1 MLIKLPS
8 DCVQPDSNKAE
19 YDVGTCKESVCAGP
33 LSDQTLCA
41 DPERETYCCQ
51 PVETEIASL
60 QCQGYT
66 LPVRRAVSCG
76 CRECAQ
82 LPSQVIG
89 SIVSFDTN
97 EVLQFVSVYY
107 KNRNVALSDE
117 KGTFT
122 LEIPS
127 QVSKASLT
135 LKDEVFLRVV
145 DTVKVV
151 QLRSGFTTY
160 CMIKMKPR
168 PVPVSVD
175 STAETYLPVA
185 SDSDDAAFAEM
196 VIEPNTMYDMNGDLL
211 TDNVDISVNNI
222 DMRNASNAEIAPGE
236 FSFVDDNGDLQSLE
250 TFNLWSIDAKDKNGN
265 PVSIGGSSTI
275 MLDQEALPPCN
286 FDENGFC
293 DTKLWVLN
301 TATGSWEVA
310 SELQATTG
318 GGGNGRRRKRQG
330 AFLVGNVD
338 VSNGLWYNIDVST
351 DNSCYA
357 KVLAYNSEELTSPI
371 DGGYSVQATVTRDR
385 GLFFQ
390 SNAGTANGVDGICVL
405 VGCDN
410 SGSYTARMTATYRN
424 RFLIPVDSTQSSSN
438 NFVLTATDVE
448 NLEYAIEEGPANTA
462 LRIKPNKMYTNER
475 DGPLHPPSAM
485 SDSASTCKASDI
497 NTKHLQFYL
506 PESLSAR
513 RVTCTCNTVES
524 AAKTVRSRKCM
535 TFYNYLPEQKQ
546 EQRYCFIGIRVRT
559 SYTNVRII
567 ATSRI
572 HDASRLKNFPVEF
585 KDPYFFGS
593 REVTANPDANNN
605 IDVCMEFKCGDKL
618 YTGPNNHG
626 RDQTRVEIEVKGVRG
641 HCRVTPSGAFNGHLN
656 EKDKPKCH
664 NSFTTPFCFIDPST
678 YGDIGIFKRENVA
691 TGTCTNDPN
700 SPQNDN
706 TDHCE
711 AANGQFT
718 PGLEITC

>member
-1 MLIKLPS
+1 MLITLPN
-8 DCVQPDSNKAE
+8 DCVQPVTNKTE
-19 YDVGTCKESVCAGP
+19 YDVGSCDESVCAGP
-33 LSDQTLCA
+33 LSDQTSCA

-51 PVETEIASL
+51 PVQTELISL

-66 LPVRRAVSCG
+66 LPVQKVVSCG
-76 CRECAQ
+76 CSECAQ
-82 LPSQVIG
+82 LPGQVFG
-89 SIVSFDTN
+89 TVVSSETN
-97 EVLQFVSVYY
+97 EALQFISVYY
-107 KNRNVALSDE
+107 KNENVALSDE
-117 KGTFT
+117 KGTFS

-127 QVSKASLT
+127 HVSKASLT
-135 LKDEVFLRVV
+135 LKDEILLSVV

-151 QLRSGFTTY
+151 QPRSGFTTY
-160 CMIKMKPR
+160 CVIKLKPR
-168 PVPVSVD
+168 PVPVIVD

-236 FSFVDDNGDLQSLE
+236 FLFVDENGDLQSLE

-310 SELQATTG
+310 SELQAMTG
-318 GGGNGRRRKRQG
+318 GVGNVRRRKRQG

-338 VSNGLWYNIDVST
+338 VSNNLWYNIDVST
-351 DNSCYA
+351 DNICYA

-371 DGGYSVQATVTRDR
+371 DGGYSVQATVTRGRD
-385 GLFFQ
+385 LFFQ
-390 SNAGTANGVDGICVL
+390 RNAGTANGVDGICVL

-424 RFLIPVDSTQSSSN
+424 RFLIPVDSTQLSLS
-438 NFVLTATDVE
+438 NFVLTTTDVE

-462 LRIKPNKMYTNER
+462 LRITPRQMYFN
-475 DGPLHPPSAM
+475 GPLHSGFGSM
-485 SDSASTCKASDI
+485 CQTSDST
-497 NTKHLQFYL
+497 TKHFQFYL

-513 RVTCTCNTVES
+513 GVLCNTVES
-524 AAKTVRSRKCM
+524 AARTITERRYI
-535 TFYNYLPEQKQ
+535 TFYNYLP
-546 EQRYCFIGIRVRT
+546 QRAENQGYCFLGIRVRT

-567 ATSRI
+567 TTSKIR
-572 HDASRLKNFPVEF
+572 DPLQLTDLPKENSAEF
-585 KDPYFFGS
+585 RDYLYGS
-593 REVTANPDANNN
+593 REVIANPDENNN
-605 IDVCMEFKCGDKL
+605 IDLCMEFKCGDNL
-618 YTGPNNHG
+618 FTGLGKDHG
-626 RDQTRVEIEVKGVRG
+626 LDKTRVEIEIKGVRG
-641 HCRVTPSGAFNGHLN
+641 KCTVSPSGAFNGYLT
-656 EKDKPKCH
+656 DPDSPTCH
-664 NSFTTPFCFIDPST
+664 SLFTTPFCFIDPLT
-678 YGDIGIFKRENVA
+678 YGEQFGIFKRA
-691 TGTCTNDPN
+691 KLQTGTCANDVN

-711 AANGQFT
+711 ATNGQFT
-718 PGLEITC
+718 PGLVITC